1 MLSPAGWGRTLR
13 RLGNS
18 PRLQRAVFG
27 PFVRRPAAG
36 PVRSIL
42 VIRPDHIGDFVLGVP
57 LLRALAQAHPGAAL
71 HLAVPSSLADL
82 ARGCPWVTSVVTLPD
97 GIACW
102 CPASQ
107 TPLRRLV
114 RLVWFTLRRLR
125 PLRPDLAILPR
136 VDTDA
141 HGGGQMLLFSGAPRR
156 VGFAATTTALRQ
168 LDNPGS
174 DAYLTDVV
182 RTAGQQHEVAASRS
196 LAAALGIDQADWRL
210 ALWDTAAERRNVA
223 DRLAAAG
230 LERRRLAVIAPGA
243 TAPQRRWPA
252 DHFAAVGRALV
263 DEGMAVCVVGT
274 RADTPAAQVILAA
287 LPRHARLDLTGSLSL
302 TETTA
307 LLRRAGIFIGNDSG
321 PLHLAAAAGIPC
333 VEISSFPR
341 DGDPMHHNSPLRFG
355 PWGVPHRIL
364 QPAAARPP
372 CRGGCTAAEAHCIL
386 AIEPHAVVAAVHDLL
401 EVVPA
406 DHSQPESC
414 S

>member
-136 VDTDA
+136 VD
-141 HGGGQMLLFSGAPRR
+141 
-156 VGFAATTTALRQ
+156 
-168 LDNPGS
+168 PGS